1 MDRWTGNC
9 FTWVYEKIP
18 KSRPSA
24 HTTSPDSRIWCPVNP
39 RKSPWSSS
47 GRRRFTSPPGR
58 CSGSAGACA
67 SAAAPPASRA
77 PPAPV
82 AAESP
87 PGVWAAAPATSTR
100 PIRAA
105 TSVLILTRLLLDGFG
120 ARDRRTPAPDRPRGV
135 SPEAVSLL
143 VVFDAEVGD
152 LLLTHQ
158 PAQRVL
164 ELGLLNEQVVL
175 RVQPLRRLRALEVE
189 RQPLLDAP
197 HPGALRQVEEQR

>member
-1 MDRWTGNC
+1 MPN
-9 FTWVYEKIP
+9 
-18 KSRPSA
+18 SRPSA
-24 HTTSPDSRIWCPVNP
+24 HTTSPDSRIWCPVKP
-39 RKSPWSSS
+39 RKSPWARS
-47 GRRRFTSPPGR
+47 GRRRFTSPPGL
-58 CSGSAGACA
+58 C
-67 SAAAPPASRA
+67 SAAAPVCASAEAASASRA
-77 PPAPV
+77 PPW
-82 AAESP
+82 AA
-87 PGVWAAAPATSTR
+87 GVWAAAPATSAR
-100 PIRAA
+100 PSTVANSI
-105 TSVLILTRLLLDGFG
+105 LILTRHLLDGFG
-120 ARDRRTPAPDRPRGV
+120 RRGRRTPAPGSAAGCRPG
-135 SPEAVSLL
+135 PASLL